1 MRFRDESRGRDLYCN
16 DVSGVCSGGCSAAVT
31 RGDWSEW
38 DVGGGGAARRGTRA
52 REGCFS
58 GTAAGEGL
66 SADHERLGGEGREF
80 ERAKAEPQCPRPALA
95 LPATGN
101 PLGRPARVLLRSSLR
116 RRKPF
121 FQRGRGSLLGWNGGD
136 DKELQRQAAAA
147 GVVEEERAMVVL
159 AEGCSG
165 RVSGPWSGL

>member
-1 MRFRDESRGRDLYCN
+1 MEERRGGERGR
-16 DVSGVCSGGCSAAVT
+16 GKAAS
-31 RGDWSEW
+31 RE
-38 DVGGGGAARRGTRA
+38 RQRA
-52 REGCFS
+52 RDCQLI
-58 GTAAGEGL
+58 T
-66 SADHERLGGEGREF
+66 SAWAEKGREF

-147 GVVEEERAMVVL
+147 GVVKEERAMVVL